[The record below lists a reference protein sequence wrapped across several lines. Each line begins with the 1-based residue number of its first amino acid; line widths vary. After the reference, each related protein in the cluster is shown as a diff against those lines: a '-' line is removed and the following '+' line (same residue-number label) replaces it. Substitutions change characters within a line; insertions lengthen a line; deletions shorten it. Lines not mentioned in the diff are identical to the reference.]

1 MPTLVNNQVGAHLP
15 VTHTYQTR
23 SLVVKERLNLK
34 PRRRLVLKTPR
45 ISATRLR
52 KFVHG
57 GSGMGDPW
65 TMEDADG
72 ITRGCSW
79 GDPTPMTPAVLNS
92 GQMVQTSITVRDT
105 TLEWVRGGKV
115 KARACGKS
123 VTKRPSAKAAP
134 DGVGGWRNTRKH
146 PAIGVYVHDSPRWVQ
161 GPTRARVPS
170 PTRRGSIPTSNLRG
184 SRGVSANEVE
194 LTRKRIMSPTC
205 EVLRAGATGESR
217 LQIDDHKLGPI
228 EQKKLSEAD
237 IPKLE

>member
-146 PAIGVYVHDSPRWVQ
+146 PAIGVYHPYVQPARISWGVSKRSRADPKFTPVSPAVLSLPKIDITVGHDWFNQ
-161 GPTRARVPS
+161 
-170 PTRRGSIPTSNLRG
+170 GSIVAVYAQRNADNAAMLRI
-184 SRGVSANEVE
+184 GVPMNF
-194 LTRKRIMSPTC
+194 
-205 EVLRAGATGESR
+205 GAPEFNPRVTPG
-217 LQIDDHKLGPI
+217 
-228 EQKKLSEAD
+228 
-237 IPKLE
+237 